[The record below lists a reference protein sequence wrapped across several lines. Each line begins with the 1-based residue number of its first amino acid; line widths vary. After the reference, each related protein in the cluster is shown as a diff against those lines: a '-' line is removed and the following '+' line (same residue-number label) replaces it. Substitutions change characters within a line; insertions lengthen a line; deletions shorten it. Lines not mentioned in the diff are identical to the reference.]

1 MGGEEAIGESG
12 AHGHHE
18 RCDQRLG
25 KDLEVIRLI
34 LHRAVDEKE
43 VERRYDHKAHER
55 AEGSG
60 VDVDGRHGG
69 EVVVEDDL
77 DHATD
82 EHRENGHMHAAV
94 GLQDGV

>member
-43 VERRYDHKAHER
+43 VERRYDHKAHECAVGR
-55 AEGSG
+55 C

-77 DHATD
+77 HHAAD

>member
-1 MGGEEAIGESG
+1 M
-12 AHGHHE
+12 
-18 RCDQRLG
+18 
-25 KDLEVIRLI
+25 
-34 LHRAVDEKE
+34 
-43 VERRYDHKAHER
+43 
-55 AEGSG
+55 
-60 VDVDGRHGG
+60 DVDGRHGG

>member
-1 MGGEEAIGESG
+1 MGGEEAVRDLR
-12 AHGHHE
+12 AHGHYKRRDE
-18 RCDQRLG
+18 GLG
-25 KDLEVIRLI
+25 KDLEVVRLI

-43 VERRYDHKAHER
+43 VERRYDHKAHKCAVGR
-55 AEGSG
+55 C

-77 DHATD
+77 HNAAD